1 MRDKVYMTE
10 RGYELLKKELKR
22 LKIKERQKVI
32 KDIEEARA
40 HGDLSENAEYSAA
53 KERQAFIEGKI
64 KEIEGKLA
72 YAEVIKF
79 QPGELERVVFG
90 SYVTLFNLN
99 SEEEITYQIVGEDEA
114 NIKEGMISIHS
125 PVARA
130 IIGNSVGSEVV
141 VKVPNGTREFEILKI
156 FYEE

>member
-1 MRDKVYMTE
+1 MIDKVYMTE

-22 LKIKERQKVI
+22 LKSKERPKVI

-72 YAEVIKF
+72 YAEVIKS

-90 SYVTLFNLN
+90 SHVTLFNLN

-130 IIGNSVGSEVV
+130 IIGTSVGSEVV